1 MNKQKQIIVV
11 IAVFVIAIASLGTII
26 GLIVN
31 TGQMSDYSDGFSYTL
46 NGTRATITG
55 YDGSDTDVVIPDR
68 IRGNRVVAV
77 SKGTFSA
84 KASSIKTI
92 TFESSID
99 GFELGDEVFK
109 DLTALTKVVL
119 PSGLKE
125 IPKSA
130 FDGCKALTTVIMPDG
145 ITKIGEEAF
154 ENCTALKTA
163 NVNEN
168 YGESEDSKLNLP
180 NSLLEIGQRA
190 FYGCT
195 SLVSLVVDKS
205 LEKIGNEAF
214 SGCNRLSDFAIA
226 EDNEVTSIG
235 NSAFYGTIIKSSDSA
250 PLNFPNLISI
260 GEKAFASIKS
270 SNFKYFKFAD
280 SVESIGKDA
289 FNNSTSL
296 KTVEFGEN
304 IKLDTM
310 GEGVFQD
317 ATSLDTITLPE
328 SLTSIPART
337 FMGCTRLL
345 YNKDFVVG
353 KNIATI
359 GDGAFAIY
367 TNTAK
372 STSVYTN
379 KKIVIEEGN
388 EYFAVVELK
397 DYKKGETTKTH
408 SILVA
413 TNYDESNKLSYDVIA
428 YIGEYNKESTMTDSS
443 GITKSSFRFL
453 DSTGNAIKEIKNINS
468 YAFAGIKFE
477 YIQLPITL
485 SKMGNMVFYATEAVS
500 EGEHSVICY
509 ISAIGWEW
517 EDDTFVTEEEGK
529 PNVIVMIATNEN
541 GVDEFIDNLNDY
553 VASAGKA
560 NDIP

>member
-1 MNKQKQIIVV
+1 
-11 IAVFVIAIASLGTII
+11 
-26 GLIVN
+26 
-31 TGQMSDYSDGFSYTL
+31 
-46 NGTRATITG
+46 
-55 YDGSDTDVVIPDR
+55 
-68 IRGNRVVAV
+68 
-77 SKGTFSA
+77 
-84 KASSIKTI
+84 
-92 TFESSID
+92 
-99 GFELGDEVFK
+99 
-109 DLTALTKVVL
+109 
-119 PSGLKE
+119 
-125 IPKSA
+125 
-130 FDGCKALTTVIMPDG
+130 
-145 ITKIGEEAF
+145 
-154 ENCTALKTA
+154 
-163 NVNEN
+163 
-168 YGESEDSKLNLP
+168 
-180 NSLLEIGQRA
+180 
-190 FYGCT
+190 
-195 SLVSLVVDKS
+195 
-205 LEKIGNEAF
+205 
-214 SGCNRLSDFAIA
+214 
-226 EDNEVTSIG
+226 
-235 NSAFYGTIIKSSDSA
+235 
-250 PLNFPNLISI
+250 
-260 GEKAFASIKS
+260 
-270 SNFKYFKFAD
+270 
-280 SVESIGKDA
+280 
-289 FNNSTSL
+289 
-296 KTVEFGEN
+296 
-304 IKLDTM
+304 M

-529 PNVIVMIATNEN
+529 PNVIVMIATNES